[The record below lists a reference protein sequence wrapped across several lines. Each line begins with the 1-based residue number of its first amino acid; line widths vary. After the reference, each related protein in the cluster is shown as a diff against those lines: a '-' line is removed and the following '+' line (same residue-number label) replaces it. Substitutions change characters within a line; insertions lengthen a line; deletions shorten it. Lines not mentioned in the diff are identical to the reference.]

1 MGRHRASASPSS
13 RCNPEIDRMEPRRKG
28 WKTGKLKRR
37 PPARSSRGRRLR
49 RSMTRSASV
58 EITPTARTVTGSFSA
73 SVGPSIVRVREAACV
88 NTCGATCT
96 PTFQDP
102 NDGKVNPRKLCEQ
115 IDADRDV
122 TRARAPFAARASFR
136 PRNQTASLWTKLRN
150 CQTAVDLLVSVAQGW
165 ICSDSHRKISRLV
178 TKKKREK
185 TERRVSEAAASPADR
200 PDASSHRARA
210 PTSPREVI
218 AHHRREPGT
227 LEPGRLTARR
237 TPPAR
242 ETPAKRTENAGYRAD
257 TGDTTPRV
265 TGKGAMRAGR
275 EARRGSGEM
284 PRHGR

>member
-1 MGRHRASASPSS
+1 
-13 RCNPEIDRMEPRRKG
+13 MEPRGKG

-49 RSMTRSASV
+49 RSTTRSASV

-88 NTCGATCT
+88 NTCGATCRRASHGT
-96 PTFQDP
+96 PTFLTSTFSSSP
-102 NDGKVNPRKLCEQ
+102 KKNDGKADLEPLCEQ
-115 IDADRDV
+115 KNADTDLTATQSGAGHLSPPERHFDRE
-122 TRARAPFAARASFR
+122 TRLRRCGPNCEIAKPPWIFR
-136 PRNQTASLWTKLRN
+136 PRWRSAGSARIHTVKYLGS
-150 CQTAVDLLVSVAQGW
+150 
-165 ICSDSHRKISRLV
+165 SR
-178 TKKKREK
+178 KKKREK
-185 TERRVSEAAASPADR
+185 TERRASEAAASPADR

-210 PTSPREVI
+210 PTSPREVL

>member
-1 MGRHRASASPSS
+1 MVSHDMGRHRASASPSS

-88 NTCGATCT
+88 NTCGATRT

-122 TRARAPFAARASFR
+122 TRARAPFLLERHFDRETRLRRCGPNCEIAKPPWIFWSRWHRAGSARIH
-136 PRNQTASLWTKLRN
+136 T
-150 CQTAVDLLVSVAQGW
+150 V
-165 ICSDSHRKISRLV
+165 KISRLV
-178 TKKKREK
+178 TKKKRE
-185 TERRVSEAAASPADR
+185 
-200 PDASSHRARA
+200 
-210 PTSPREVI
+210 
-218 AHHRREPGT
+218 
-227 LEPGRLTARR
+227 
-237 TPPAR
+237 
-242 ETPAKRTENAGYRAD
+242 N
-257 TGDTTPRV
+257 
-265 TGKGAMRAGR
+265 
-275 EARRGSGEM
+275 
-284 PRHGR
+284 

>member
-1 MGRHRASASPSS
+1 MSTLVAPRAPQLFRDS
-13 RCNPEIDRMEPRRKG
+13 
-28 WKTGKLKRR
+28 
-37 PPARSSRGRRLR
+37 
-49 RSMTRSASV
+49 
-58 EITPTARTVTGSFSA
+58 
-73 SVGPSIVRVREAACV
+73 
-88 NTCGATCT
+88 
-96 PTFQDP
+96 

-115 IDADRDV
+115 IDADTAGQGQGHLSPLERHFDRE
-122 TRARAPFAARASFR
+122 TRLRRCGPNCEIAKPPWIFWSRWHRAGSARIH
-136 PRNQTASLWTKLRN
+136 T
-150 CQTAVDLLVSVAQGW
+150 V
-165 ICSDSHRKISRLV
+165 KISRLV

-185 TERRVSEAAASPADR
+185 TERRVSETAAWPADR

-265 TGKGAMRAGR
+265 TGKGANDDTAFSVDSFC
-275 EARRGSGEM
+275 GSS
-284 PRHGR
+284 

>member
-88 NTCGATCT
+88 NTCGATRT

-115 IDADRDV
+115 IDADTAGQGQGHLSPLERHFDRE
-122 TRARAPFAARASFR
+122 TRLRRCGPNCEIAKPPWIFWSRWHRAGSARIHTVKYLGS
-136 PRNQTASLWTKLRN
+136 S
-150 CQTAVDLLVSVAQGW
+150 
-165 ICSDSHRKISRLV
+165 RKKS
-178 TKKKREK
+178 EK

-200 PDASSHRARA
+200 PDASSHRASA